1 MVAGADRA
9 SVVASGFLTLLAS
22 QIGTRLVTFIIN
34 LLIARHLSPEAY
46 GLSSVQFHLLTTT
59 ALFISR
65 EGFRRGCLRFG
76 GSDADDSSN
85 NDQGADAAGSSSS
98 SSNSGGKDVAGKGGR
113 ADVSRKQRG
122 SGIDNR
128 SVLRV
133 ACLVVPL
140 GVVVTAAVCG
150 LAIWRHDTA
159 VAAAAAAA
167 ASGVRGDGGD
177 AEAAAAVPYYREAV
191 LLHGLAALVELA
203 AEPFYI
209 LASVHLMFGVRVS
222 VEFASTLTKSLVTLG
237 LLSLPARAP
246 ALLRR
251 VGLALGGASGDSAVA
266 AAAPLPPALVFS
278 AAQLALAAV
287 ALVGYGVVGWRLL
300 QTDKRMPGARGW
312 LSRWTPAEMRV
323 LGTSAVF
330 TLQAVEKLALAEG
343 SKVVL
348 ATMQSAVNQG
358 VYGLVSNLGSLVVR
372 TLFQPLE
379 EAAFAAF
386 SAWGAEA
393 ASASTSASA
402 SNKGSKGVSGKMEDE
417 DGGDGCGQAAAAAAA
432 ERRLAPLAGALGPM
446 VKAVCVLGLA
456 AAAFGPAYAY
466 TLLRLVYGTRW
477 SETEA
482 PAVLAAYSVYVLLL
496 ALNGIGEAFVHAVLD
511 ARGLQASNALL
522 LLFAGAHMGACVALV
537 GRLGALGLV
546 AADGA
551 NMLLRIAYSAWCIRR
566 FFRQLPGFSL
576 RRDLLPSTATLAAFA
591 AAACAAGVSNYVFLL
606 APGTDGSTPQRLF
619 LRRAA
624 PHVAVAFGLL
634 AVVGGVMLRAER
646 ATMRQVVEMRRRG
659 RARAGGAAAD
669 GAASKKED

>member
-1 MVAGADRA
+1 MATGQDRA
-9 SVVASGFLTLLAS
+9 NVVASGFLTLLAS

-76 GSDADDSSN
+76 GADADGADKDHSSDADSSRAKDAKKGAAGTGSKDSS
-85 NDQGADAAGSSSS
+85 S
-98 SSNSGGKDVAGKGGR
+98 KH
-113 ADVSRKQRG
+113 G

-128 SVLRV
+128 AVLRV
-133 ACLVVPL
+133 AWLVVPL

-150 LAIWRHDTA
+150 LAIWRHDVA
-159 VAAAAAAA
+159 VAAAGAGGYTATAGSA
-167 ASGVRGDGGD
+167 GGD
-177 AEAAAAVPYYREAV
+177 AGHVAVPYYREAV

-209 LASVHLMFGVRVS
+209 LASVHLMFGARVG
-222 VEFASTLTKSLVTLG
+222 VEFASTLVKSLVTLG
-237 LLSLPARAP
+237 LLSLPSLAP

-251 VGLALGGASGDSAVA
+251 LGLALEG
-266 AAAPLPPALVFS
+266 AAAPAGSAATAAGLPPALVFS

-300 QTDKRMPGARGW
+300 RADKRTGARSW
-312 LSRWTPAEMRV
+312 LSRWTPQELRV

-393 ASASTSASA
+393 SPATATAAAPAAGTGVQGSA
-402 SNKGSKGVSGKMEDE
+402 GGV
-417 DGGDGCGQAAAAAAA
+417 AAAAGGKEEQARAKAVEAEAAQ
-432 ERRLAPLAGALGPM
+432 RRLAPLAAALGPM

-496 ALNGIGEAFVHAVLD
+496 SLNGIGEAFVHAVLD

-522 LLFAGAHMGACVALV
+522 LLFTAVHLAACVGLV

-551 NMLLRIAYSAWCIRR
+551 NMVLRIAYSAWCIRR
-566 FFRQLPGFSL
+566 FFRPLPSFSL
-576 RRDLLPSTATLAAFA
+576 RRDLLPSATTLAAFA
-591 AAACAAGVSNYVFLL
+591 IAACASGVSNYVFLV

-619 LRRAA
+619 LRRVA

-634 AVVGGVMLRAER
+634 AVVSGVMLRAER
-646 ATMRQVVEMRRRG
+646 ATLRQVVEMRRRRG
-659 RARAGGAAAD
+659 REGEPGVATTT
-669 GAASKKED
+669 SKKED

>member
-1 MVAGADRA
+1 MAAGQDRA

-76 GSDADDSSN
+76 GGAGADD
-85 NDQGADAAGSSSS
+85 DADAASDSSKSSNGAKGSAGKHSNGSVGKDSSSI
-98 SSNSGGKDVAGKGGR
+98 
-113 ADVSRKQRG
+113 QG

-128 SVLRV
+128 AVLRV
-133 ACLVVPL
+133 AWLVVPL

-150 LAIWRHDTA
+150 LAIWRHDAA
-159 VAAAAAAA
+159 VAAAAASTGAA
-167 ASGVRGDGGD
+167 TANGRG
-177 AEAAAAVPYYREAV
+177 ESAAVPYYREAV

-209 LASVHLMFGVRVS
+209 LASVHLMFGP
-222 VEFASTLTKSLVTLG
+222 VEP
-237 LLSLPARAP
+237 PA
-246 ALLRR
+246 
-251 VGLALGGASGDSAVA
+251 GSAARSA
-266 AAAPLPPALVFS
+266 ATGLPPALVFS

-287 ALVGYGVVGWRLL
+287 ALAGYGAVGWRLL
-300 QTDKRMPGARGW
+300 RADKRAGARSSW
-312 LSRWTPAEMRV
+312 LSRWTPQELRV

-348 ATMQSAVNQG
+348 ATMQSAVNQRYSPTA
-358 VYGLVSNLGSLVVR
+358 V
-372 TLFQPLE
+372 
-379 EAAFAAF
+379 
-386 SAWGAEA
+386 
-393 ASASTSASA
+393 
-402 SNKGSKGVSGKMEDE
+402 
-417 DGGDGCGQAAAAAAA
+417 
-432 ERRLAPLAGALGPM
+432 
-446 VKAVCVLGLA
+446 AVCVLGLA

-522 LLFAGAHMGACVALV
+522 LLFAGAHVGACVGLV
-537 GRLGALGLV
+537 GRLGALGMV
-546 AADGA
+546 AADAA
-551 NMLLRIAYSAWCIRR
+551 NMVLRIAYSAWCIRR
-566 FFRQLPGFSL
+566 FFRPLPCFSL
-576 RRDLLPSTATLAAFA
+576 RRDLLPSSATLAAFA
-591 AAACAAGVSNYVFLL
+591 VAACAAGVSNYIFLV
-606 APGTDGSTPQRLF
+606 APGVDGSTPQRLF

-646 ATMRQVVEMRRRG
+646 ATLRQVMEMRRRRG
-659 RARAGGAAAD
+659 RGSEAM
-669 GAASKKED
+669 ASKKED